1 MQKYSGAGNKFIMVN
16 DPEGTIKDH
25 SDLVIK
31 LTSEDS
37 EMDGVIFIE
46 RSDIADFKMNYYNKD
61 GTGDALCGNGL
72 RCTVKYIL
80 DNKLSEK
87 KNLNIEAV
95 SEIYRCEILE
105 TGLISVS
112 FPPPVKVKTNF
123 RLKVHFQEWWEL
135 LNCSYVDCGS
145 PHIVVFIDEIE
156 KPRVKDLNE
165 IKINEWGRNIRMHKD
180 LMPEGANVNFV
191 KVISEEKGEL
201 EIRSYERGVE
211 GETLACGTGAISSA
225 MVFFNLRNQMD
236 EIKLLTRSGEYL
248 IVKIVVN
255 NRKLIKIHLTGN
267 AFKIKTPL
275 TGAL

>member
-1 MQKYSGAGNKFIMVN
+1 MTIQKYSGAGNKFIMIN
-16 DPEGTIKDH
+16 DPKGKIKDH

-31 LTSEDS
+31 LTSEDP

-46 RSDIADFKMNYYNKD
+46 GSGIADFKMNYFNKD

-72 RCTVKYIL
+72 RCTAKYIL
-80 DNKLSEK
+80 DNNLSDK

-95 SEIYRCEILE
+95 SEIYECEFLE
-105 TGLISVS
+105 AGLISVL

-123 RLKVHFQEWWEL
+123 KLKVHFQEWWEL

-156 KPRVKDLNE
+156 KPIVKDLNE

-191 KVISEEKGEL
+191 KVISKERGEL

-225 MVFFNLRNQMD
+225 LIFFILRNQKN
-236 EIKLLTRSGEYL
+236 EIKLLTRSGECL
-248 IVKIVVN
+248 IVKLEIEN
-255 NRKLIKIHLTGN
+255 GKFNKIHLTGN
-267 AFKIKTPL
+267 AVRIK
-275 TGAL
+275 